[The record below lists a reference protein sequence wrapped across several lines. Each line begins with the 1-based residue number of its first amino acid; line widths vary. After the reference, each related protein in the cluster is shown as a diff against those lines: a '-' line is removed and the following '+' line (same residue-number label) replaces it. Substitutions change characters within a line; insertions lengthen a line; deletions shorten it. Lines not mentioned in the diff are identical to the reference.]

1 MPRNN
6 TKLFLE
12 GESMKRKRIVSLV
25 AVILVITGMV
35 WADPEPTTPP
45 PGGSGSATPL
55 SDFVK
60 DNAFIGG
67 SFDSFYA
74 PQTSST
80 EARYSAGIFG
90 SDVDDFIGV
99 NSYDAEIGTF
109 FFLGG
114 YPAADTGVNDTDILT
129 NNSPGKDYAISLG
142 FGKTI
147 NSLYLGAYYGG
158 SLVYAHGKD
167 TSTEEDYT
175 SNTVWRNRLALLL
188 GTPGVGAFRFDMIM
202 DTEKNK
208 TTKED
213 NPNGPNAI
221 ERWNSPSF
229 ALTWGGLSLA
239 GLDPYVTIGYRF
251 PYKKIDGLVLPTG
264 STETTTTS
272 GSKFGLQAGV
282 SYGLSESSSVSGDI
296 LIGGTFGK
304 KVSGDDVD
312 LKNGGVF
319 VAGLKGAYS
328 NTLEFGKVSLGF
340 KPSLTLGFKSDD
352 SAHQTGTSGGA
363 DVDNEAKPIGYFEV
377 ITGVDLGV
385 KFQATE
391 TIALYTGANLRF
403 FDWVVKTEKAQN
415 SEDKEVNQKEWG
427 IDGIRWSSGNWTA
440 SNKLG
445 LGMTI
450 TPSQGLV
457 IGCGLNTLL
466 DKFFVVDLETMQV
479 RSGSFWNTGGGN
491 PNNIGSYL
499 GYALSGLVFD
509 LTVSYKF

>member
-1 MPRNN
+1 
-6 TKLFLE
+6 
-12 GESMKRKRIVSLV
+12 
-25 AVILVITGMV
+25 MV
-35 WADPEPTTPP
+35 WADPTLTTPP
-45 PGGSGSATPL
+45 SAGGVASASPF
-55 SDFVK
+55 D
-60 DNAFIGG
+60 G
-67 SFDSFYA
+67 FDSFYA

-99 NSYDAEIGTF
+99 NSYDAKIGTF

-114 YPAADTGVNDTDILT
+114 YPADSHVAETDILT
-129 NNSPGKDYAISLG
+129 NAGIAGRDYAISLG

-158 SLVYAHGKD
+158 SLVYAYGGD
-167 TSTEEDYT
+167 ASTEEEYT

-188 GTPGVGAFRFDMIM
+188 GTPGFGAFRFDMVM

-213 NPNGPNAI
+213 KPNGANAI

-239 GLDPYVTIGYRF
+239 GLDPYITIGYLF
-251 PYKKIDGLVLPTG
+251 PYKNIDGDG
-264 STETTTTS
+264 QGKETTTTS
-272 GSKFGLQAGV
+272 DSALGVQLGV
-282 SYGLSESSSVSGDI
+282 SYDLSESSSVSGDI
-296 LIGGTFGK
+296 LIGGEFGK
-304 KVSGDDVD
+304 KVSGDYPDVD

-340 KPSLTLGFKSDD
+340 KPSLTVSFISDNSD
-352 SAHQTGTSGGA
+352 KVTGTQGGQ
-363 DVDNEAKPIGYFEV
+363 DIGNEAKPTSYFEV

-391 TIALYTGANLRF
+391 TIALYTGANLQF
-403 FDWVVKTEKAQN
+403 FDWYVSTYKDEN
-415 SEDKEVNQKEWG
+415 SDGKEVDMKVWG
-427 IDGIRWSSGNWTA
+427 IDGIKWSSGNWA
-440 SNKLG
+440 SSTSSRLG
-445 LGMTI
+445 VGMTI

-479 RSGSFWNTGGGN
+479 RSGSFWGN
-491 PNNIGSYL
+491 DANNIGTYL
-499 GYALSGLVFD
+499 GRALANLNFD